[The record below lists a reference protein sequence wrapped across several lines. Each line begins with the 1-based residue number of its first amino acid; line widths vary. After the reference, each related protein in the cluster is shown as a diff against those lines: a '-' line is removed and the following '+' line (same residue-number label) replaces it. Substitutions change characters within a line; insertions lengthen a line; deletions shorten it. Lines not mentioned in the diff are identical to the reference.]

1 MFGPV
6 KCDEYAMLCTSP
18 LTTYPPQEQEAKDR
32 AHTQGHEVEGHA
44 AMAALLSTLGQ
55 LDGFQA
61 EDATELSQLTKEI
74 GMCVCV

>member
-1 MFGPV
+1 
-6 KCDEYAMLCTSP
+6 
-18 LTTYPPQEQEAKDR
+18 
-32 AHTQGHEVEGHA
+32 
-44 AMAALLSTLGQ
+44 MAALLSTLGQ